1 MSYRCSIFKF
11 YNIVTGY
18 IYHTWRLTRISFRK
32 YFESIIKAHL
42 FHICFC
48 YYALYLDLA
57 EKQVY
62 HFKVRC
68 YFFMSAYL
76 GRNIFY
82 LPFNSLLSQ
91 IRSNELFFSAIDI
104 NNSSKK
110 RAEIFKDERRQE
122 EKLQMHL
129 CFQVS
134 KVVIL
139 KLNKV

>member
-1 MSYRCSIFKF
+1 MFYFQQELLTFRQNILRNTLYMSQAKLTCVIAVFFKF
-11 YNIVTGY
+11 HKNVTGY
-18 IYHTWRLTRISFRK
+18 IYHTWSLTRISFRK

-68 YFFMSAYL
+68 YFFMSAFL

-91 IRSNELFFSAIDI
+91 IRRNELFFSAIDI
-104 NNSSKK
+104 NNS
-110 RAEIFKDERRQE
+110 F
-122 EKLQMHL
+122 
-129 CFQVS
+129 
-134 KVVIL
+134 
-139 KLNKV
+139 